1 MEGNRGMTESQAQ
14 YDIEVIAPEVLR
26 AIRDVLTNGYGK
38 VIVTVKDNKIV
49 EVEKSM
55 TEKVRCNS

>member
-1 MEGNRGMTESQAQ
+1 MTESQAQ